1 VIKVVLAALVTC
13 IALTALPAGAQVAP
27 TGQQAATQESAAQ
40 ETENSDGQR
49 WFNLM
54 SKALNELNFEASFVH
69 VQGDRIEPY
78 RWVHGIDKQGRQ
90 YEWLMQMNGPGF
102 RALRIDN
109 VVSHFHP
116 ASTSYSLRSRSIS
129 TMIPTAFNQS
139 FEQISDN
146 YRAVAVGG
154 ARILDRKAQHIRLI
168 SKDNQRY
175 GLSLWLD
182 RDNGMPLKMLMV
194 NHDGEV
200 LEQLQLTSLT
210 LRDVAADTIAE
221 LSRVDRPPMLEELQS
236 QQSPLLKQQPR
247 WAPAGFN
254 LLKAQHHRL
263 VLEGTPVD
271 HYLFSDGLAEYSVY
285 LSDQTVSSSGKAIS
299 VTGPHTLHSQPAG
312 QLMVTVV
319 GQIPLAVAKQV
330 ASSVQ

>member
-1 VIKVVLAALVTC
+1 MIKVVLSALVVFS
-13 IALTALPAGAQVAP
+13 ALMILPTEAQDASTP
-27 TGQQAATQESAAQ
+27 QSSEATQ
-40 ETENSDGQR
+40 NNDGER
-49 WFNLM
+49 WFDLM
-54 SKALNELNFEASFVH
+54 ARALNELNFEASFVH

-78 RWVHGIDKQGRQ
+78 RWVHGVDTQGRQ

-102 RALRIDN
+102 RALRIDD

-116 ASTSYSLRSRSIS
+116 ASASYSLRSRSIS
-129 TMIPTAFNQS
+129 TMIPNAFNQS
-139 FEQISDN
+139 FAEVADN

-168 SKDNQRY
+168 SKDDQRY
-175 GLSLWLD
+175 GFSLWLD
-182 RDNGMPLKMLMV
+182 RDNGMPLKVLMV

-210 LRDVAADTIAE
+210 LRDVATDTIAE
-221 LSRVDRPPMLEELQS
+221 LSRVERPPMLEELQA
-236 QQSPLLKQQPR
+236 QQSPMLEQRPR
-247 WAPAGFN
+247 WAPAGFE

-285 LSDQTVSSSGKAIS
+285 LADQSVASSGRGIS
-299 VTGPHTLHSQPAG
+299 VTGPHTLHSQSAG

>member
-1 VIKVVLAALVTC
+1 MRAVLGAVFFSLMMSCA
-13 IALTALPAGAQVAP
+13 PAGAQPQDASAP
-27 TGQQAATQESAAQ
+27 P
-40 ETENSDGQR
+40 SDGER

-54 SKALNELNFEASFVH
+54 ANALNELNFEASFVY

-78 RWVHGIDKQGRQ
+78 QWVHGVDSQGHQ

-109 VVSHFHP
+109 IVSHFHP
-116 ASTSYSLRSRSIS
+116 AASSYSLRSQSIS
-129 TMIPTAFNQS
+129 TMIPNAFNRP
-139 FEQISDN
+139 FAHVADN

-154 ARILDRKAQHIRLI
+154 ARILDRQAQHIRLI
-168 SKDNQRY
+168 GKDNQRY
-175 GLSLWLD
+175 GFSVWLD

-200 LEQLQLTSLT
+200 LEQLQLTSLS
-210 LRDVAADTIAE
+210 LRDIADETIAE
-221 LSRVDRPPMLEELQS
+221 LSRLERPPMIEELQTLVAPKL
-236 QQSPLLKQQPR
+236 QQQPN
-247 WAPAGFN
+247 WAPDGFK

-285 LSDQTVSSSGKAIS
+285 LSEQSNNSSRTLAL
-299 VTGPHTLHSQPAG
+299 TGPHTLYSQVSG
-312 QLMVTVV
+312 NLLVTVV
-319 GQIPLAVAKQV
+319 GQIPLDVAKQV
-330 ASSVQ
+330 ASSIQ